1 MDKADL
7 SRHIPPEALEAAAKR
22 ICAVRFGDWFWAMAH
37 ESQREDMRSEAR
49 AAIAA
54 MLAAWPGM
62 IWHPQGTYR
71 KRFGV
76 THLILPLPTEAGE

>member
-54 MLAAWPGM
+54 MLAAWPNTGEFT
-62 IWHPQGTYR
+62 INGER
-71 KRFGV
+71 KLV
-76 THLILPLPTEAGE
+76 LPLEVKP